1 MCNVIYIDRR
11 ANDEHVRRET
21 LSDSLV
27 ARTSTGNV
35 GQSYFALGKTPPV
48 EVHANV
54 EAILSMFNEGTSL
67 ALPHCADAHA
77 WTVHICGSGRAC
89 LSKIASILDSPKGNA
104 PTFVIIDVPYDEEQ
118 RLKRLSREPRTPS
131 PNSSRLMRIDNE
143 PNDIYGTHLLTHVS
157 AEISSRNFSK
167 LVVPVVMLTGLE
179 REAGPSGLPSPGIHG
194 ARVLTDTVRLSRYL
208 DAGAFD
214 VFSSPL
220 SKDRMHGLVIHAY
233 RLQKEYARE
242 EASFLTSKRN
252 RKLSW
257 VGVDDAK
264 PYGYLREAMVSNL
277 MTGICNPETVGESH
291 EARYVA
297 CDDIWCA
304 PLTQAATSIW
314 VTSEKLR

>member
-1 MCNVIYIDRR
+1 VPTHPPT
-11 ANDEHVRRET
+11 AT
-21 LSDSLV
+21 LL
-27 ARTSTGNV
+27 TGYV
-35 GQSYFALGKTPPV
+35 
-48 EVHANV
+48 
-54 EAILSMFNEGTSL
+54 
-67 ALPHCADAHA
+67 
-77 WTVHICGSGRAC
+77 VHICASGRTC
-89 LSKIASILDSPKGNA
+89 LSKIASILDSPRGNA
-104 PTFVIIDVPYDEEQ
+104 PIFVIIDVPYAEEQ

-131 PNSSRLMRIDNE
+131 PTSGRLIRVDTTE

-157 AEISSRNFSK
+157 SEISSRNFSK

-179 REAGPSGLPSPGIHG
+179 HEPGPSGLPSPGIYG
-194 ARVLTDTVRLSRYL
+194 AQVLTDNVRISRYL

-233 RLQKEYARE
+233 RLQKEFARE

-277 MTGICNPETVGESH
+277 MTGICNPETVGESLDASDFDLSRDRRVVVQDALGTWAFSAH
-291 EARYVA
+291 DYT
-297 CDDIWCA
+297 DDE
-304 PLTQAATSIW
+304 LLYAALVMLKHALQMPELDKWRIPEGMYCLSA
-314 VTSEKLR
+314 KCFC

>member
-1 MCNVIYIDRR
+1 
-11 ANDEHVRRET
+11 
-21 LSDSLV
+21 
-27 ARTSTGNV
+27 
-35 GQSYFALGKTPPV
+35 
-48 EVHANV
+48 
-54 EAILSMFNEGTSL
+54 
-67 ALPHCADAHA
+67 
-77 WTVHICGSGRAC
+77 
-89 LSKIASILDSPKGNA
+89 
-104 PTFVIIDVPYDEEQ
+104 
-118 RLKRLSREPRTPS
+118 
-131 PNSSRLMRIDNE
+131 
-143 PNDIYGTHLLTHVS
+143 VS

-277 MTGICNPETVGESH
+277 MTGICNPETVGESLD
-291 EARYVA
+291 ARYVA
-297 CDDIWCA
+297 RGDIQCTTNSSSDFDLSEDRRAVVEEAIGTWAFSAHDYTDDELLYGALVMLQHALQMPELEKWRISEGA
-304 PLTQAATSIW
+304 YHLQIVQAVANIS
-314 VTSEKLR
+314 LR

>member
-1 MCNVIYIDRR
+1 MPC
-11 ANDEHVRRET
+11 AP
-21 LSDSLV
+21 S
-27 ARTSTGNV
+27 
-35 GQSYFALGKTPPV
+35 
-48 EVHANV
+48 
-54 EAILSMFNEGTSL
+54 SMIMLMPS
-67 ALPHCADAHA
+67 A
-77 WTVHICGSGRAC
+77 VHICGSGRAC
-89 LSKIASILDSPKGNA
+89 LSKIASILESPKGNA

-131 PNSSRLMRIDNE
+131 PTSSRLARLDNSE

-167 LVVPVVMLTGLE
+167 MVVPVVMLTGLE
-179 REAGPSGLPSPGIHG
+179 REAGPSGLPSPGIYG

-233 RLQKEYARE
+233 RVQKEFARE

-277 MTGICNPETVGESH
+277 MTGICNPETVGDSL
-291 EARYVA
+291 EARYVMLQSVQYSTNTSSDWDLSQDRRA
-297 CDDIWCA
+297 VVEEAIGTWAFSAHDYTDDELLYGALVMLQHALQMPELDKWRISEGAYDLHCA
-304 PLTQAATSIW
+304 
-314 VTSEKLR
+314 